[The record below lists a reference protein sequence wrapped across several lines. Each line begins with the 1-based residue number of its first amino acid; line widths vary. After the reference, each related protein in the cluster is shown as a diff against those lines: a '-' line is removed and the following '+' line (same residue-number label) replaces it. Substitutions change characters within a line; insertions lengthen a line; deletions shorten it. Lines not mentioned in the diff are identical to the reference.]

1 MLILIKLSTHHAN
14 TNPEKAI
21 MAFQAI
27 ISEKVDFRARKIT
40 RDKEGYYI
48 MMKGQFTKKR

>member
-1 MLILIKLSTHHAN
+1 MLIFIKLTTRHAN

-27 ISEKVDFRARKIT
+27 ISEKVDFRAKQII
-40 RDKEGYYI
+40 RDV
-48 MMKGQFTKKR
+48 T